1 MGKKKTLRDHADTL
15 ADSLAPHVENARDK
29 ASPLLADARDK
40 AGPVLADARDK
51 AGPLL
56 ADARDKAAPLVSE
69 ARERIAND
77 VIPAV
82 KDALAAVDD
91 ATEDVRTEAK
101 KRGKAVA
108 AAAKGE
114 VDEPSKKHRL
124 RKVLIA
130 LGLGGIA
137 YAVAKR
143 LGGQQSS
150 ANWQSSYTPPPAPVP
165 PPTGGP
171 VAAAD
176 DSAASDPAEAA
187 SDAAD
192 APHDV
197 STPDNPAAEVPVDE
211 PGGAAKKATKKQQ
224 G

>member
-1 MGKKKTLRDHADTL
+1 M
-15 ADSLAPHVENARDK
+15 
-29 ASPLLADARDK
+29 
-40 AGPVLADARDK
+40 
-51 AGPLL
+51 
-56 ADARDKAAPLVSE
+56 
-69 ARERIAND
+69 
-77 VIPAV
+77 IPAV
-82 KDALAAVDD
+82 KDALAAADA
-91 ATEDVRTEAK
+91 ATEDVRAEAK

-114 VDEPSKKHRL
+114 VEAPGSKHRV

-137 YAVAKR
+137 FAVAKR

-165 PPTGGP
+165 PPSGGP
-171 VAAAD
+171 VAAGD
-176 DSAASDPAEAA
+176 DTAASDPGEAA

-197 STPDNPAAEVPVDE
+197 STPDNPATEVSVDE
-211 PGGAAKKATKKQQ
+211 PGDAPASKTAAKKK
-224 G
+224 